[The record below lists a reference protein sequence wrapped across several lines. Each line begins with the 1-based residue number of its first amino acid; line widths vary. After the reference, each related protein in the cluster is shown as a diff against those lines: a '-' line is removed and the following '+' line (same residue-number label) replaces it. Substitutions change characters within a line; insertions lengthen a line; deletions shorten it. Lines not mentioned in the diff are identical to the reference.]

1 MEKNIK
7 FERSYELDWLR
18 IIATILIFFFH
29 CARIFNYSDW
39 EIKNKQKDFGLSLF
53 VWYVDFWVIPIFFI
67 IAGMGT
73 FYALGVRKGEV
84 YIKERFNRLMIPLIV
99 GMFTH
104 LSIQVY
110 LTRVNHSEFSGSFI
124 DFYFFHYFN
133 GIYMGP
139 SSPGNFELFGG
150 HMWYLLFLFIYSLIT
165 LKLFIYLRKEENIA
179 KLSKLGT
186 FFNKPGA
193 LFLLTLPIF
202 IINDISERTLG
213 LPAQGGYQ
221 IPTYIIIFIYGFLLV
236 SHEQFKL
243 SIEKH
248 GIPAFFLAVGLLF
261 LLYFQ
266 DWTGL
271 YSLEP
276 LSGLLRTLCGWCW
289 VITVLYLGRKFL
301 NFNHKSLKF
310 LNDIVLPFYILH
322 QTIIIIVG
330 FYIIGFDL
338 STTVKY
344 VIISSISFA
353 IIIGLVLLIRTNN
366 ITRFLFGMRVKKKI
380 NVKE

>member
-1 MEKNIK
+1 MEKTIK

-29 CARIFNYSDW
+29 SARAFNYSDW
-39 EIKNKQKDFGLSLF
+39 EIKNAEKDFGLSIF
-53 VWYVDFWVIPIFFI
+53 IWYVDFWVIPIFFI

-73 FYALGVRKGEV
+73 FYALGVRKGDE

-104 LSIQVY
+104 LAIQVY
-110 LTRVNHSEFSGSFI
+110 LTRLNHSQFNGSFI
-124 DFYFFHYFN
+124 EFYFFHYFN

-139 SSPGNFELFGG
+139 STPGNFNLFGG
-150 HMWYLLFLFIYSLIT
+150 HMWYLLFLFIYSLLT
-165 LKLFIYLRKEENIA
+165 LKLFLYLRKEENIA

-193 LFLLTLPIF
+193 LFLLAIPIF
-202 IINDISERTLG
+202 IIEEISDRTLD
-213 LPAQGGYQ
+213 LPDQGGYQ

-236 SHEQFKL
+236 SHEQFKY

-248 GIPAFFLAVGLLF
+248 GIPAFVIAIGLIF
-261 LLYFQ
+261 LLYFEE
-266 DWTGL
+266 WPGL

-276 LSGLLRTLCGWCW
+276 LSGLLHTLCGWCW

-301 NFNHKSLKF
+301 NFKHKSLKF
-310 LNDIVLPFYILH
+310 LNDIVLPFYVLH
-322 QTIIIIVG
+322 QSIIIIVG
-330 FYIIGFDL
+330 FYIISLDL
-338 STTVKY
+338 TVIVKY
-344 VIISSISFA
+344 IIVASISFA
-353 IIIGLVLLIRTNN
+353 IIIGLLLIIKRVNFL
-366 ITRFLFGMRVKKKI
+366 RFLFGMRI
-380 NVKE
+380 IRKEN